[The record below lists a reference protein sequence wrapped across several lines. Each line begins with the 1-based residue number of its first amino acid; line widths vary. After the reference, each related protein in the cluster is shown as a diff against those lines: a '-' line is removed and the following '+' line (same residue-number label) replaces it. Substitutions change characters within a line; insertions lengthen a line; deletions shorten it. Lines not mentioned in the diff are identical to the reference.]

1 MSRPF
6 LLLTFVISIIVV
18 ILTIAIVIAAW
29 HAFQLF
35 SIVMLCLIVAGA
47 IGYIGLT
54 LAGKIIDLRGKLIQ
68 QKLLH
73 AGEHSYL
80 VHVDGKPMMLTHY
93 SPGRPTVVEADDG
106 ELGGAGE
113 VQALAPHVPT
123 FAELLQSG
131 QIAVGRPL
139 IFGCKINGQLRTGTW
154 LELYSSAVAGLSGTG
169 KTTTELF
176 LLLQSVLQGA
186 RLLIVD
192 PHAHKQDNLAR
203 RLAPLS
209 HAFLARPAVEEREI
223 AGYIQRLRKELDR
236 RIRGAKGP
244 LIIFCID
251 EFTKLMKTTLAKE
264 LGELIEDIAQEGRG
278 VGIFAMLAG
287 QVWKST
293 RCGGTE
299 LRYSLAS
306 CIVHR
311 IQEEQAKLLIPQPYA
326 RKCPQLGKGQVW
338 FYDTDGDIE
347 QLSIPLTTADDVRAV
362 ATMLMGQPEVFTSN
376 ATADYAE
383 APTSRSIPLHHME
396 ASQYQGGK
404 RLEVDSEVRRV
415 SPLSQRALDV
425 EERILQQKSQNQILA
440 EVWGVSTPGGRE
452 WQEAAAEYRAVLKEL
467 AEYRA
472 MLTRLVEQ
480 QGV

>member
-6 LLLTFVISIIVV
+6 LLLAFTIGIIVV
-18 ILTIAIVIAAW
+18 ILTVAIVIAAW
-29 HAFQLF
+29 HAFQVF

-47 IGYIGLT
+47 IGYIGLA

-68 QKLLH
+68 QKLMH

-80 VHVDGKPMMLTHY
+80 IHVDGKPIMLTHY
-93 SPGRPTVVEADDG
+93 SSRIVEANYEG
-106 ELGGAGE
+106 LGRAGE
-113 VQALAPHVPT
+113 VQALSPHVPT

-139 IFGCKINGQLRTGTW
+139 IFGCRTNGQLRTGTW
-154 LELYSSAVAGLSGTG
+154 LELYSFAIAGLSGTG

-186 RLLIVD
+186 RLLVVD

-209 HAFLARPAVEEREI
+209 QSFLTRPAVEEREI
-223 AGYIQRLRKELDR
+223 AGCIQRLRKELDR

-244 LIIFCID
+244 LIILCVD
-251 EFTKLMKTTLAKE
+251 EFTKLMKTALAKE
-264 LGELIEDIAQEGRG
+264 LGELIEAIAQEGRG

-326 RKCPQLGKGQVW
+326 RKCPQLAKGQVW

-347 QLSIPLTTADDVRAV
+347 QLSIPLTTAEDVQVV
-362 ATMLMGQPEVFTSN
+362 AAILMGQAPEVFTSN
-376 ATADYAE
+376 TAIGYAE
-383 APTSRSIPLHHME
+383 VSTSRSMPLHLME
-396 ASQYQGGK
+396 VPQNQGGK
-404 RLEVDSEVRRV
+404 RLEVDKEIQEMM
-415 SPLSQRALDV
+415 PLSQRALDV

-440 EVWGVSTPGGRE
+440 EVWGVATLGGRE
-452 WQEAAAEYRAVLKEL
+452 WQEAAAEYRTVLKEL